1 MNADTTPSTDGR
13 TPRVVARE
21 TPFRGRLIT
30 VRVDRLQPANGGDEV
45 VREVVVHP
53 GAVAVVALPS
63 PGSVLLVCQY
73 RHPAGRDLWEIPA
86 GKLERGESPLACAQR
101 ELEEETGHRAS
112 AWTPLVTA
120 FTTPGFSTE
129 TLALFR
135 ADGLARTERVAE
147 DRDVDDCREFSVQQ
161 LQQMLGRGDLVDAKT
176 LLGLLWSGLLRGTPG
191 SVTP

>member
-1 MNADTTPSTDGR
+1 MSADTAPSVDDGR
-13 TPRVVARE
+13 TRRIVARE

-30 VRVDRLQPANGGDEV
+30 VHVDRLRQPTGDEV

-53 GAVAVVALPS
+53 GAVAVVAFPS
-63 PGSVLLVCQY
+63 PESVLLVRQY
-73 RHPAGRDLWEIPA
+73 RHPAERDLWEIPA
-86 GKLERGESPLACAQR
+86 GKLEPGESPLVCAQR

-135 ADGLARTERVAE
+135 ADGMARTERTNE
-147 DRDVDDCREFSVQQ
+147 DRDVEDCREFSP
-161 LQQMLGRGDLVDAKT
+161 RS
-176 LLGLLWSGLLRGTPG
+176 SGECSTGASSSTPRPSSASSG
-191 SVTP
+191 SAYCTDRQRA